1 MIQDEA
7 GQRSLN
13 FQSYKER
20 ITNFSNEFELGLF
33 IHIVRRSLLWIILVM
48 LLALASAFI
57 YLRYTAPT
65 YSTRSILQLRES
77 NTAQQILNVETFV
90 EDKNLQADVELMR
103 SPFFVGKALDR
114 LDLAVSY
121 FNRGQ
126 ILTEEY
132 YTRSFFKI
140 KEISVYNDRVRDIP
154 IAVDLS
160 NPTRVT
166 LSYTVGGKVQEFSFA
181 AMEIIR
187 TPDLSC
193 ILEVSENHVS
203 QNDGDERSLYFK
215 INSRKAL
222 INQYLSQIQV
232 RIADNNAQTVEISCM
247 DENPYLAR
255 DLAQAMAET
264 FIDYDVERKT
274 ESAANIIR
282 FIRAQKDT
290 VFEQLRGSE
299 YELQQFKVDN
309 KVTGLGQ
316 LTPMYIEQSE
326 LYENEL
332 VKIEQDIALLTEIQ
346 RATDRPLPEISV
358 YDLMPLLVGTEYQQ
372 TLASMIRTMEDLLRE
387 RDAIYLDA
395 TREHQSVRS
404 LEYQIDLQKQL
415 ILASIT
421 SIRDRALVRKK
432 ELLTTLSEIDRKFL
446 ALPEKELRYARIERL
461 FNINEKYYTQLLE
474 KDVEYRISKAG
485 FVPENQILEDAGPT
499 SGTRS
504 THSGTWSSSPTY
516 WQALSSA

>member
-1 MIQDEA
+1 
-7 GQRSLN
+7 
-13 FQSYKER
+13 
-20 ITNFSNEFELGLF
+20 
-33 IHIVRRSLLWIILVM
+33 
-48 LLALASAFI
+48 
-57 YLRYTAPT
+57 
-65 YSTRSILQLRES
+65 
-77 NTAQQILNVETFV
+77 
-90 EDKNLQADVELMR
+90 
-103 SPFFVGKALDR
+103 

-485 FVPENQILEDAGPT
+485 FVPENQILEDAAQPQAPLYPQRNVVILSYLLAGLILSFLIVLVRYILHDNITSLHDIAKQSNASIGILGMIPKYKKEIPISQLLIDKNPKSLIAESFRTIRTNFQFVDNSPGPKT
-499 SGTRS
+499 IADHQYHLRRGKDLRG
-504 THSGTWSSSPTY
+504 HQPRRHHLLW
-516 WQALSSA
+516 W

>member
-346 RATDRPLPEISV
+346 R
-358 YDLMPLLVGTEYQQ
+358 
-372 TLASMIRTMEDLLRE
+372 
-387 RDAIYLDA
+387 
-395 TREHQSVRS
+395 
-404 LEYQIDLQKQL
+404 
-415 ILASIT
+415 
-421 SIRDRALVRKK
+421 
-432 ELLTTLSEIDRKFL
+432 
-446 ALPEKELRYARIERL
+446 
-461 FNINEKYYTQLLE
+461 
-474 KDVEYRISKAG
+474 
-485 FVPENQILEDAGPT
+485 
-499 SGTRS
+499 
-504 THSGTWSSSPTY
+504 
-516 WQALSSA
+516 